1 MTNKIDEIANRVKF
15 YCDNKHSYDE
25 DLFNLGVELG
35 RELERNNVQ
44 SYRPTV
50 FIDFENKNNAYELLS
65 IEFNRIESVIEFLIH
80 TAIKKH
86 MDIHGDFEFS
96 KGFTCTKLDSEIVD
110 KFCVQ
115 LTQVTQQEYG
125 GHFEAE
131 FELSGDVLNLLKQ
144 YGIGK
149 YVRCDVEN
157 TSGDEYETIYDTADI
172 SHIVFGIGLHINR
185 HSGNWDLGSL
195 KELAEKLEQKQLWL
209 SLQGI

>member
-1 MTNKIDEIANRVKF
+1 MTNKIDEIAKRVKE
-15 YCDNKHSYDE
+15 YCDYRHRYDE
-25 DLFNLGVELG
+25 ELFNLGVELG
-35 RELERNNVQ
+35 MELQRNNIQ
-44 SYRPTV
+44 SYRPPV
-50 FIDFENKNNAYELLS
+50 FIEFEDKNNAYELLS
-65 IEFNRIESVIEFLIH
+65 IEFNRIENVIEFLIH
-80 TAIKKH
+80 TAINKH
-86 MDIHGDFEFS
+86 IDENGEFEFS
-96 KGFTCTKLDSEIVD
+96 KGFTCRKFDSEIVD

-157 TSGDEYETIYDTADI
+157 TSGDEHETIYRTENI

-185 HSGNWDLGSL
+185 HSGNWDVDKLR
-195 KELAEKLEQKQLWL
+195 ELAEKLEKKQTWL